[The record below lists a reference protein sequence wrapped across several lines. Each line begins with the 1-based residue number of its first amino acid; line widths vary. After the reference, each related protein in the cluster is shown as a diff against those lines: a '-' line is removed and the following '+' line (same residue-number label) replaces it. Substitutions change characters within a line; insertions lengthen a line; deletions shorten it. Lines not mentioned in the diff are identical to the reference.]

1 MTRPTADLCDE
12 LGDAVRVLDGDFT
25 SYGGVRAFG
34 GPISMIAAIEDNSL
48 VREAL
53 AEPGGGR
60 VLVVAGGG
68 STRCAMVGGNLAE
81 MAASNGW
88 AGIVI
93 DGCVRDAIEL
103 SEASVGILARGT
115 CPRRSVKRGLG
126 ERDVTVTM
134 AGADLAPGMWLWADE
149 DGMVLTAGPLG

>member
-1 MTRPTADLCDE
+1 
-12 LGDAVRVLDGDFT
+12 
-25 SYGGVRAFG
+25 
-34 GPISMIAAIEDNSL
+34 
-48 VREAL
+48 
-53 AEPGGGR
+53 
-60 VLVVAGGG
+60 
-68 STRCAMVGGNLAE
+68 MVGGNLAE